1 MTSDLK
7 SYLTWNTQH
16 KLEHLEI
23 CIKMAN
29 TRLFWICVPFFS
41 YSCSKS
47 DNITHSLY
55 KHTHIWTHKD
65 NTNAH
70 THIPMHTPT
79 HSHTQNKNVSE
90 HVCENVKWTHKD
102 KTIQM
107 HTHIPMHTHTDLH
120 THTHKIK
127 TYVCHN
133 PVLNRQ
139 TIDRWKPRQT
149 IEKTWERA
157 MTNILNWTQYTHIL
171 THDYT
176 IYKHKVYTHTQ
187 KYWQTIDK
195 WKSRQIIEKNNM
207 RTSHDKYP

>member
-120 THTHKIK
+120 THTQNKN
-127 TYVCHN
+127 VCLSQPCPKQTN
-133 PVLNRQ
+133 NRQ
-139 TIDRWKPRQT
+139 MKTKTNHWK
-149 IEKTWERA
+149 
-157 MTNILNWTQYTHIL
+157 
-171 THDYT
+171 
-176 IYKHKVYTHTQ
+176 
-187 KYWQTIDK
+187 
-195 WKSRQIIEKNNM
+195 NM
-207 RTSHDKYP
+207 RTSYDKYP